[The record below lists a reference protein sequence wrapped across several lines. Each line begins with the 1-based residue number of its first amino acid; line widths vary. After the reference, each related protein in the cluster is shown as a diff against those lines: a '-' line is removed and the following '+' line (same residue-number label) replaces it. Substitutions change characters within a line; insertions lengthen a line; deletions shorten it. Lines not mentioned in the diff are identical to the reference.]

1 MPKSTDQ
8 NIRSKDSF
16 EALLWSLD
24 DTSSTGRKQK
34 KANPLDPYLTAA
46 RFFRLNYDLFAN
58 IFVILRDGIL
68 AEFEPEDADHDQ
80 EQDEEFNTSQHS
92 SVYDIRKIDSEFQ
105 WPHCKT
111 RMRTRVTNKFP
122 QVVNAARCDDT
133 GSLKHTGL
141 QYMLSDPA
149 KDCFDPPIL
158 KSHSKALRG
167 WNHPQTA
174 QLLCPAWDITEFDMD
189 PQAYM
194 DKVNAGEK
202 KISAKQWPSMF
213 YDMSLYDPKN
223 KKKGFLRSRVV
234 IQAWRHI
241 FIGPMS
247 ALSKDN
253 IGHSSK
259 PRKGKM
265 HHLAEPGIRN
275 IMYAACQMSFA
286 ASNAESWTPAI
297 GAMDLGDLYYRAI
310 DIVHDNAEQQWVKD
324 LMKFWKDETPGLIDN
339 HPSKRRRVAAT
350 DDSGTDDDMD
360 DFFGDDTAS
369 ADQHDEENETHGMQ
383 PINNGESAAG
393 GSCTPNQSNLGG
405 PPPPT
410 PPHSSPGPTSGSSPA
425 PPHTGSSAPP
435 GPQREPSPLS
445 EPLTTPA
452 PVGHKTKRAAP
463 VPRGGARGHGK
474 AKS

>member
-1 MPKSTDQ
+1 
-8 NIRSKDSF
+8 
-16 EALLWSLD
+16 
-24 DTSSTGRKQK
+24 
-34 KANPLDPYLTAA
+34 
-46 RFFRLNYDLFAN
+46 
-58 IFVILRDGIL
+58 
-68 AEFEPEDADHDQ
+68 
-80 EQDEEFNTSQHS
+80 
-92 SVYDIRKIDSEFQ
+92 
-105 WPHCKT
+105 
-111 RMRTRVTNKFP
+111 
-122 QVVNAARCDDT
+122 
-133 GSLKHTGL
+133 
-141 QYMLSDPA
+141 
-149 KDCFDPPIL
+149 
-158 KSHSKALRG
+158 
-167 WNHPQTA
+167 
-174 QLLCPAWDITEFDMD
+174 
-189 PQAYM
+189 M

-202 KISAKQWPSMF
+202 KISTKQWPSMF

-241 FIGPMS
+241 FTGPMS

-253 IGHSSK
+253 IGRSSK
-259 PRKGKM
+259 PGKGKM

-275 IMYAACQMSFA
+275 IMYAACQMYFA

-339 HPSKRRRVAAT
+339 RPSKRRRVAAT
-350 DDSGTDDDMD
+350 DDS
-360 DFFGDDTAS
+360 AS
-369 ADQHDEENETHGMQ
+369 ADQHDEENETHGTR
-383 PINNGESAAG
+383 PLNNGESAAG

-410 PPHSSPGPTSGSSPA
+410 PPRSSPGPTSGSSPAPPRTGSPA

-445 EPLTTPA
+445 EPPTTPA

-463 VPRGGARGHGK
+463 VPRGGACGRGK
-474 AKS
+474 AKSRRQ